1 MTEPKKTDSQ
11 LAIEVYNR
19 TRRELIAARGMGWSP
34 SAIDRLA
41 AVGDPESALAKLVAT
56 YDTNDAA
63 LVIVLNSAG
72 IMPMRSVL
80 DQLNIDT
87 EMLE

>member
-19 TRRELIAARGMGWSP
+19 TRRELIEARGMGWSP

-41 AVGDPESALAKLVAT
+41 ALGNPKSTLARQIAT
-56 YDTNDAA
+56 YDAREAA
-63 LVIVLNSAG
+63 LVFVLNSAG
-72 IMPMRSVL
+72 ISPMRSVL

-87 EMLE
+87 EIPE